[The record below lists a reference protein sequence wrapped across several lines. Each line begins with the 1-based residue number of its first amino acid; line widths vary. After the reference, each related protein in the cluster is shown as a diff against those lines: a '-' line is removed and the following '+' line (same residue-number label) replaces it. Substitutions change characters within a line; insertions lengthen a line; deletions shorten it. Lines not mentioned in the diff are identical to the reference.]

1 MDNDSGD
8 LSEDSTVLDSDDAEE
23 SDEIFSNNISI
34 KKLSQTFIGKT
45 REISLEMSGV
55 EDDYSTMS
63 IIYLGLAN
71 DDVYGIA
78 LHIFNDATYEDVY
91 IQDGMAA
98 IDMLFETAL
107 HRSLCMLKKK
117 QYKTAKEYLKNL
129 IENIENASDESK

>member
-107 HRSLCMLKKK
+107 HRSLMHVEKKSNTK
-117 QYKTAKEYLKNL
+117 RPR
-129 IENIENASDESK
+129 NI